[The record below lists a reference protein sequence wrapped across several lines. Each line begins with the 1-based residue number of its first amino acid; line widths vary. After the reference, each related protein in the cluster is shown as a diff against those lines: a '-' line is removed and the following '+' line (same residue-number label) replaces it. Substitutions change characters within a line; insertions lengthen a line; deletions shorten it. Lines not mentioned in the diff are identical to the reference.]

1 MVTYFQYF
9 KEYIFSLLKMSETG
23 SCQNETTT
31 SEDSLMDSVVAAT
44 IEDRDELNTPGILC
58 GLKG

>member
-1 MVTYFQYF
+1 MWLTFEELQYF
-9 KEYIFSLLKMSETG
+9 SVVKMSETG
-23 SCQNETTT
+23 SSQNEAT

-44 IEDRDELNTPGILC
+44 VDDREELNTPNILC

>member
-1 MVTYFQYF
+1 
-9 KEYIFSLLKMSETG
+9 MSETG
-23 SCQNETTT
+23 SSQNEAT

-44 IEDRDELNTPGILC
+44 VDDRDELNTPNILC